1 MYNVLFV
8 VTRSVFWEMQDSYLA
23 LWLTLDYLSDVIY
36 ITDMFVSA
44 RTGRST
50 LTHTHTHTHTHTALY
65 LYHFISLVVSR
76 LSSKGGFDCSIQVLA
91 QRLHFTFEVKIS

>member
-1 MYNVLFV
+1 MHVCIFFFRYWRGFVVDPSGTFYYRWLLFVSCAIMYNVLFV

-44 RTGRST
+44 RTGKP
-50 LTHTHTHTHTHTALY
+50 
-65 LYHFISLVVSR
+65 LVPV
-76 LSSKGGFDCSIQVLA
+76 Q
-91 QRLHFTFEVKIS
+91 